1 MSRNEI
7 LNFILNWLN
16 ENGGVSTKSYSE
28 IIEPTFPEIS
38 PTKHHEYLTK
48 LKSDGYVEY
57 KTGFGKWNFEVRLT
71 DNGRIFLSK
80 KGYKEYS
87 ERVLSIIDN
96 EKALDNFIK
105 IYNQC
110 YFKNITFDEFQNIHL
125 KNIIHRSAS
134 KQLIPL
140 LFNQGFLEGLPIDI
154 SQPSLTIGT
163 IKRQNKHEEKSLT
176 KYNKDKIKTISWRK
190 VWRFITTIALIL
202 GALASLFYILEFL
215 FF

>member
-7 LNFILNWLN
+7 LNFILNWIN
-16 ENGGVSTKSYSE
+16 EHGGVSTKSYSE
-28 IIEPTFPEIS
+28 IIEPNFPNIS
-38 PTKHHEYLTK
+38 PTKHNEYLAK
-48 LKSDGYVEY
+48 LKSDGHVEY
-57 KTGFGKWNFEVRLT
+57 KIGSGKWNLEVRLT
-71 DNGRIFLSK
+71 DNGRSFLNK

-87 ERVLSIIDN
+87 DRVLSIIDN

-110 YFKNITFDEFQNIHL
+110 YFRNITFDEFQDVHL

-154 SQPSLTIGT
+154 SQPVTIGT
-163 IKRQNKHEEKSLT
+163 VKRQNKPEEKPLVKS
-176 KYNKDKIKTISWRK
+176 NKNKIKTTSWRK
-190 VWRFITTIALIL
+190 VWRLITAIALIL